1 MEDLMNPTPAAACGA
16 RPRPLLR
23 TILSLA
29 VAAVIAASIPFAAIY
44 AGTLQRPPVVAALSP
59 GSAAGQHVKLVTTAS
74 GRQVM
79 VPASG
84 ASAGTNSTAG
94 GLPVVTRTSGRGSDT

>member
-1 MEDLMNPTPAAACGA
+1 MGTNASA
-16 RPRPLLR
+16 RRETRSRSLSR

-44 AGTLQRPPVVAALSP
+44 AGTLQRPPAVAALTS
-59 GSAAGQHVKLVTTAS
+59 GSSSGARQILVTTAS
-74 GRQVM
+74 GRQVA

-84 ASAGTNSTAG
+84 QGAATASAA
-94 GLPVVTRTSGRGSDT
+94 PVRTRTSGAVGSD